1 MAFASLVGAQLLH
14 VPLARAGGRP
24 ATGGGQRPSNRPLAV
39 GLGISAALQLVAL
52 FVPGVRAVL
61 GGAALGI
68 LDLGIAALGA
78 GLPVLAIETERR
90 LRAGS
95 LL

>member
-14 VPLARAGGRP
+14 VPLARAGSGP
-24 ATGGGQRPSNRPLAV
+24 ATAGRRPSNRPLAL

-52 FVPGVRAVL
+52 FVPPVRTVL
-61 GGAALGI
+61 GGAALG
-68 LDLGIAALGA
+68 LADLGVAALGA

-90 LRAGS
+90 ARAGS
-95 LL
+95 RA